1 MNWKSTSTGYGSLS
15 IAFHWLMLLLIIAVY
30 ALMEFKGIYPKG
42 SPGRLAM
49 MNWHYMLGLSV
60 FLLVW
65 FRLSVR
71 LIGAAPLIEPA
82 PPAWQTALARF
93 LHLALYALMFGL
105 PLLGWFT
112 LSAKGVPVPFFGIEL
127 PALIG
132 KSEGLA
138 KQLKDIHET
147 SAAVGYF
154 LVGLHA
160 AAALFH
166 HYVKRDNTL
175 RLMLPGR

>member
-1 MNWKSTSTGYGSLS
+1 MNWKSRSTGYGSFA

-30 ALMEFKGIYPKG
+30 ASMEFKGIYPKD
-42 SPGRLAM
+42 SAGRAAM
-49 MNWHYMLGLSV
+49 ASWHYTLGLSV

-65 FRLSVR
+65 LRLSVR
-71 LIGAAPLIEPA
+71 LSGAAPLARPA
-82 PPAWQTALARF
+82 PPARQATLARVM
-93 LHLALYALMFGL
+93 HLALYALDVRPTFAGL
-105 PLLGWFT
+105 VNPQRER
-112 LSAKGVPVPFFGIEL
+112 VPVPFFGLEL

-147 SAAVGYF
+147 GATVGYF

-166 HYVKRDNTL
+166 HYVRRDSTL